1 MREIIKNQL
10 LKCTY
15 ANLNNY
21 DPATNTFYIP
31 KYSKPQYSVGKMY
44 LIQLPINLVN
54 NSQSV
59 IATNWNNG
67 SAPSYQYLKVY
78 ISKLLGKMAYVDSI
92 GYDIN
97 TKQDI
102 NVLWSGWL
110 PTEEITQVATL
121 Q

>member
-1 MREIIKNQL
+1 MKNTIEKQKSALRVIGILALVFGLVAVIGGAL
-10 LKCTY
+10 LTV
-15 ANLNNY
+15 
-21 DPATNTFYIP
+21 FG
-31 KYSKPQYSVGKMY
+31 V
-44 LIQLPINLVN
+44 INLVN
-54 NSQSV
+54 NNQSV